1 MMMMIPGSWR
11 LMHPDAGQVTRDLAN
26 AAFSHPLF
34 LLLERGRLSPVLGRG
49 EDLGVGLSSRTSLL
63 LKEVD
68 FSESLLK
75 EVRRGEVAPNPGGVS
90 LAAALTIFLLSVGLS
105 LDPAADN
112 QDPGARLFG
121 VRLTF
126 ATCTRK
132 EDVFLITD
140 SKGGSTSTVANP
152 GHIHRIPCVPSEA
165 HIGRDPERRT
175 ETHTERPIHGTG
187 APKRQRSREN
197 DMDLRG
203 PTHMGRRHGFQ
214 PSQYDCVD
222 R

>member
-49 EDLGVGLSSRTSLL
+49 EDLGVGLSSSRTSLL

-152 GHIHRIPCVPSEA
+152 GHIHRIPCVPSKAQRPGET
-165 HIGRDPERRT
+165 HGDTHGETNTRDRGT
-175 ETHTERPIHGTG
+175 ETTAI
-187 APKRQRSREN
+187 A
-197 DMDLRG
+197 
-203 PTHMGRRHGFQ
+203 
-214 PSQYDCVD
+214 
-222 R
+222 